1 MSEDEASPVKDNS
14 EQIRWTNNNN
24 EKCSGDPDTC
34 PHHSFDSGSASKKEN
49 SSESMEECMGRSLET
64 LSNAFT
70 ASAKRWEAIVY
81 PALFAFILLAAY
93 GFFLIFSLTKDVS
106 KVAHHM
112 GEITQH
118 MGKVSTTMDIVSKN
132 MIMMTHTVDAQSAS
146 MQEMAINMR
155 GMNMSMSQMRYDIS
169 VMNNSVSRPM
179 SFMNT
184 FMPW

>member
-1 MSEDEASPVKDNS
+1 MSENEKPP
-14 EQIRWTNNNN
+14 EQGEPKKVNWTNK
-24 EKCSGDPDTC
+24 EEQCSGDPDNC
-34 PHHSFDSGSASKKEN
+34 PHHPDGSAALGEESK
-49 SSESMEECMGRSLET
+49 SMEECMGRSLET

-93 GFFLIFSLTKDVS
+93 GFFLIYSLTEDVS

-112 GEITQH
+112 GEITHH
-118 MGKVSTTMDIVSKN
+118 MEKVSTTMDIVSRN
-132 MIMMTHTVDAQSAS
+132 MIVMTQTVDTQSAS

-155 GMNMSMSQMRYDIS
+155 GMNMSMNQMRYDIS

>member
-1 MSEDEASPVKDNS
+1 MSEKELPPAQNASSK
-14 EQIRWTNNNN
+14 ITWTHDVD
-24 EKCSGDPDTC
+24 KCSGDPDSC
-34 PHHSFDSGSASKKEN
+34 PHHPSKDDDTQGK
-49 SSESMEECMGRSLET
+49 SMEDCMGRSLET

-70 ASAKRWEAIVY
+70 ASAKRWEAVVY

-93 GFFLIFSLTKDVS
+93 GFFLIYSLTQDVA
-106 KVAHHM
+106 KVADHM
-112 GEITQH
+112 GRITQH
-118 MGKVSTTMDIVSKN
+118 MEKVSTTMDIVSRN
-132 MIMMTHTVDAQSAS
+132 MIIMTQTLDAQSAT